1 VTILNRTGPVEKLAG
16 RVHIL
21 DLEAHTDKRGLLQ
34 SFCLDSLPFR
44 PCRTFFVSNVPAGTV
59 RGGHGHR
66 KGQQLLVCVQG
77 EIEVQAVWG
86 TDSFLMTLR
95 PGQQAFLMDAG
106 VWCQQTYV
114 KPGSVLQ
121 VFASEP
127 YDSQSYIWEPS
138 T

>member
-1 VTILNRTGPVEKLAG
+1 VNSRTCPVEKLAG
-16 RVHIL
+16 RVRTL
-21 DLEAHTDKRGLLQ
+21 DLEAHTDRRGLLQ
-34 SFCLDSLPFR
+34 SFSFDALPFR

-66 KGQQLLVCVQG
+66 TGQQLLVCVQG
-77 EIEVQAVWG
+77 EIEVQAAWG
-86 TDSFLMTLR
+86 GDSIRMTLR
-95 PGQQAFLMDAG
+95 PGQQAFLMEAG

-127 YDSQSYIWEPS
+127 YDAESYVWAPPA
-138 T
+138 